1 MGRRRKKRTSIDTSI
16 RVALEKAFL
25 HNSKPSSDEIAILAD
40 SLNMEKEVIRVWFCN
55 RRQKEKRINPP
66 SAYGSSMQVVSPG
79 ILNLSEQVGGNS
91 VITTVAATTTTTVSS
106 ASSVGSNGSLSV
118 IDGGGMGLVQ
128 QQQPQPVGTIIQNSA
143 ALLKASQDNKQLFA
157 SAAAA
162 LVSAAA
168 GGTIPIV
175 SLATSGLNSIPIAPT
190 STLLIPALSANK
202 DGHLTSA
209 AQVLA
214 SVVKASGGQTVVT
227 SST

>member
-25 HNSKPSSDEIAILAD
+25 HNSKPSSDEIALLAD

-79 ILNLSEQVGGNS
+79 ILNLSEQVSGNS

-106 ASSVGSNGSLSV
+106 VSSNGSLSV
-118 IDGGGMGLVQ
+118 IGGGGMGLVQ

-190 STLLIPALSANK
+190 PTSTLLIPALSANK